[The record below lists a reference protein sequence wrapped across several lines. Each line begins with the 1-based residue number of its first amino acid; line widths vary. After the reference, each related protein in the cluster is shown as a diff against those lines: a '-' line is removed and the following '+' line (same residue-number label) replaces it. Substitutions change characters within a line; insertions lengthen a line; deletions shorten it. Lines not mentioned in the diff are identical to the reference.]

1 MPNAGGEAFRRW
13 GHSNLGLPSEANK
26 RYMARALN
34 KKRNAKQAKHKD
46 QDLLVL
52 GWKRFYLNSARG
64 FLVW

>member
-1 MPNAGGEAFRRW
+1 MHDRW
-13 GHSNLGLPSEANK
+13 MTPPHPPSTFPAWCTE
-26 RYMARALN
+26 
-34 KKRNAKQAKHKD
+34 AKHKD